1 MRKDKSTAVI
11 LNQLIQPE
19 AILVPAKSENEGGG
33 RAFVFE
39 AEDYAT
45 GALLK
50 ATFAVRFKVEP
61 VAAEF
66 QKTYVEAQERNRS
79 VFALEAAAA
88 RASSSAAAAA
98 AAAAGTSGGI
108 SQAALNA
115 ASTPVSASAASS
127 AAAGGSGAGATP
139 AASRQ
144 EEVGHVQP
152 LTDALL
158 AATDMGAVPTIKEEE
173 EGEGDDE
180 ADDDGESAVTAEPP
194 TVLVVEGGAHGADR
208 GTASTAPS
216 PIKVSAAPAPGTS
229 SGSSGGSSNDS
240 PAAASKAGSEAGSG
254 GTVLVLVLVGAAA
267 VAGLVWADGK
277 GLLEGPKAEARKAL
291 QAAREAVQAHHALL
305 VLNVLVVAQVW
316 LSTADFESHYYTGAS
331 MRSLCPKTLVTQIF
345 ITPNSSRS
353 TPRTGRTGRGRARCS
368 RRGSRRRFRPYRDGR
383 GR

>member
-229 SGSSGGSSNDS
+229 SGSSGSRSSNDS
-240 PAAASKAGSEAGSG
+240 PAAASKAGSEASSG
-254 GTVLVLVLVGAAA
+254 GTILVLVLVGAAA

-291 QAAREAVQAHHALL
+291 QAAREAVQAHL
-305 VLNVLVVAQVW
+305 
-316 LSTADFESHYYTGAS
+316 
-331 MRSLCPKTLVTQIF
+331 
-345 ITPNSSRS
+345 
-353 TPRTGRTGRGRARCS
+353 
-368 RRGSRRRFRPYRDGR
+368 RR
-383 GR
+383 

>member
-115 ASTPVSASAASS
+115 ASTPVSASASS
-127 AAAGGSGAGATP
+127 SAAGGSGAGATP

-240 PAAASKAGSEAGSG
+240 PAAASKAGSEASSG
-254 GTVLVLVLVGAAA
+254 GTILVLVLVGAAA

-291 QAAREAVQAHHALL
+291 QAAREAVQAHL
-305 VLNVLVVAQVW
+305 
-316 LSTADFESHYYTGAS
+316 
-331 MRSLCPKTLVTQIF
+331 
-345 ITPNSSRS
+345 
-353 TPRTGRTGRGRARCS
+353 
-368 RRGSRRRFRPYRDGR
+368 RR
-383 GR
+383 

>member
-115 ASTPVSASAASS
+115 ASTPVSVSSS

-139 AASRQ
+139 SASRQ

-194 TVLVVEGGAHGADR
+194 TVLVVEGGSHGADR
-208 GTASTAPS
+208 GTASTAPT

-229 SGSSGGSSNDS
+229 GGSSGSRSSNDS
-240 PAAASKAGSEAGSG
+240 PAAASKAGSEASSG
-254 GTVLVLVLVGAAA
+254 GTILVLVLVGAAA

-291 QAAREAVQAHHALL
+291 QAAREAVQAHL
-305 VLNVLVVAQVW
+305 
-316 LSTADFESHYYTGAS
+316 
-331 MRSLCPKTLVTQIF
+331 
-345 ITPNSSRS
+345 
-353 TPRTGRTGRGRARCS
+353 
-368 RRGSRRRFRPYRDGR
+368 RR
-383 GR
+383 